1 MLGLPG
7 QENPVHKVPL
17 LGDASVGKTSIV
29 DVMTKKIF
37 NENTKPNVGVA
48 TANLTLNVDGKEV
61 QLSIWDTAGQ
71 ETFRSL
77 VPLYTRNAELIILV
91 MDVSEKS
98 SFDSIPGWITSIRKD
113 LALTCPIFL
122 IANKIDIPFALEKS
136 TISRMAEENDL
147 TVFYTSAKTQQ
158 GVEEA
163 FTEMGRV
170 ILGNTKSQFQPT
182 APKLEASKKS
192 GCC

>member
-1 MLGLPG
+1 MIGLPG

-29 DVMTKKIF
+29 DVMTNKTF

-48 TANLTLNVDGKEV
+48 TANITLNVEGKEV

-91 MDVSEKS
+91 FDVSEKS
-98 SFDSIPGWITSIRKD
+98 SFDNIQGWISSIRKD

-122 IANKIDIPFALEKS
+122 LANKIDIPFAVEKAD
-136 TISRMAEENDL
+136 ISKIAEENDL

-163 FTEMGRV
+163 FNEIGKT
-170 ILGNTKSQFQPT
+170 ILGNLKSSFQPS
-182 APKLEASKKS
+182 APMLEASKKS